1 MVSLLLLP
9 PPEHERTRARDELGP
24 RITALLF
31 FFFFVTF
38 LFPISAIYSIDS
50 KVFFSLR

>member
-31 FFFFVTF
+31 FFFVTF